1 MYAKIRLEMLAIPV
15 KSAFRVEAIG
25 LKLLGSRESFDSMP
39 HAYRNIV
46 VDALK

>member
-1 MYAKIRLEMLAIPV
+1 MLAMPA
-15 KSAFRVEAIG
+15 KGAFRVEAIG
-25 LKLLGSRESFDSMP
+25 LKLLGSRESFVSMR